1 VSAGLAKG
9 NAAEGFAQRIV
20 RWAGAYLISF
30 VGLLHLLEAGE
41 HFDYAAYLGALF
53 LANFAASAVAA
64 LGIVWM
70 GARWAWLLGVAV
82 AGGAFVALLWSR
94 TFGLPG
100 FPDGVGQWF
109 NFLAWMAVAFE
120 LPFLALAPLA
130 LTPRGRALVA
140 AEQRRVDREELPPTR
155 QETPEHFALLEGEMR
170 EIRARMATDV
180 RDLRAHLDPKA
191 LVKRA
196 NRGARKRL
204 RALLL
209 PGRDD
214 SQRP

>member
-1 VSAGLAKG
+1 MSVHLGRG
-9 NAAEGFAQRIV
+9 GEAEGFAERIV

-30 VGLLHLLEAGE
+30 VGLLHLLLAGE

-64 LGIVWM
+64 LGIVWT

-130 LTPRGRALVA
+130 LTPPGRTLVA
-140 AEQRRVDREELPPTR
+140 AEQRRIDREGLPPTR
-155 QETPEHFALLEGEMR
+155 RETPEHLGLLEGEMR
-170 EIRARMATDV
+170 ELRTRMAADV

-191 LVKRA
+191 IADRST
-196 NRGARKRL
+196 RGARTRL
-204 RALLL
+204 RKLL
-209 PGRDD
+209 PGRGGGE
-214 SQRP
+214 RR

>member
-9 NAAEGFAQRIV
+9 NAAEGFAERIV

-41 HFDYAAYLGALF
+41 HFGYAAYLGALF
-53 LANFAASAVAA
+53 LANFGASAVAA
-64 LGIVWM
+64 LGILWM

-130 LTPRGRALVA
+130 LTSPGRALVT
-140 AEQRRVDREELPPTR
+140 AEQRRIDREELPPTR
-155 QETPEHFALLEGEMR
+155 QETPEHFDLLEEEIR
-170 EIRARMATDV
+170 EIRTRMAADA
-180 RDLRAHLDPKA
+180 RDLRAHLDPRLIA
-191 LVKRA
+191 DRSRRSA
-196 NRGARKRL
+196 QSRL
-204 RALLL
+204 RKLL
-209 PGRDD
+209 PGR
-214 SQRP
+214 RGGERR